1 MLGHIVSLAYMIIIL
16 GFHPFVGGGVL
27 VSAGAYSSMQC
38 CREGSS
44 LLPAVVARALALL
57 LAQHTGSL

>member
-1 MLGHIVSLAYMIIIL
+1 MLGHTVSLAYMIIIL
-16 GFHPFVGGGVL
+16 GFHPFGGGVL